1 MPARNPEELPE
12 GTDHVVNGALE
23 TNGTAGNAA
32 AGGGGFVAS
41 GATTGTDDTGG
52 TASGIRGQIHR
63 GAQSLKSQASDK
75 ARTYAMDGKARASD
89 KLDDL
94 SRIVEDTARSID
106 ERLGSEYGDYARK
119 AATFVSDFS
128 SSIRDKDV
136 DELVDDA
143 RSFIR
148 KSPAAAIGVAAVVGF
163 TLVRLVKAGLEDSA
177 ASSKDGAGRKKAKGA

>member
-1 MPARNPEELPE
+1 MPARNQEELPE

-23 TNGTAGNAA
+23 TNGTAGNAT

-41 GATTGTDDTGG
+41 GAGADDTGG
-52 TASGIRGQIHR
+52 SAGGIRGQIHR
-63 GAQSLKSQASDK
+63 GAQSLKHQASDK

-119 AATFVSDFS
+119 AATLVSDFS

-163 TLVRLVKAGLEDSA
+163 TLVRLVKAGLEDNA
-177 ASSKDGAGRKKAKGA
+177 ASSSGDGASRKKAKGA